1 MSTTGKK
8 LNIVLLTSTRFHKSK
23 GGTEKVMIDTANA
36 MTARGHKVK
45 IIFRDN
51 KGSEPGFILNDSV
64 ELINCAKVKT
74 PMKYLRIVCD
84 IRSMSISKEKRN
96 YKRALL
102 NLKTEAYRFKEA
114 IESTDADI
122 YVTYDPKLTA
132 MLQNEFGIKKPVV
145 TTFQFDPEHIFR
157 RYYFNTIKTMIS
169 KVGPVQ
175 VLLPIFEKKIKSQ
188 IPDVECI
195 TIPNA
200 VQPFEVNKKLDSK
213 VILNIARVMPL
224 KNQKLIAEAM
234 LLVNQ
239 KYPNWKVRIVGEDNV
254 DPDYSNSIKTYLN
267 SHGLQDI
274 VYFCG
279 PKDDISEEFL
289 KCSIFVFPSISEGFG
304 LALAE
309 SMSAGLPCVGLKACS
324 AVSCLIRNNQNGI
337 LCDNSA
343 ESLANALIQL
353 ISDRDLRLRL
363 GSQAQKD
370 MQEYLPEV
378 IWQKWENLFLSLV
391 RR

>member
-132 MLQNEFGIKKPVV
+132 MLQNEFGIKHH
-145 TTFQFDPEHIFR
+145 DLI
-157 RYYFNTIKTMIS
+157 N
-169 KVGPVQ
+169 
-175 VLLPIFEKKIKSQ
+175 
-188 IPDVECI
+188 
-195 TIPNA
+195 
-200 VQPFEVNKKLDSK
+200 
-213 VILNIARVMPL
+213 IL
-224 KNQKLIAEAM
+224 
-234 LLVNQ
+234 
-239 KYPNWKVRIVGEDNV
+239 
-254 DPDYSNSIKTYLN
+254 
-267 SHGLQDI
+267 
-274 VYFCG
+274 
-279 PKDDISEEFL
+279 
-289 KCSIFVFPSISEGFG
+289 
-304 LALAE
+304 
-309 SMSAGLPCVGLKACS
+309 
-324 AVSCLIRNNQNGI
+324 
-337 LCDNSA
+337 
-343 ESLANALIQL
+343 
-353 ISDRDLRLRL
+353 
-363 GSQAQKD
+363 
-370 MQEYLPEV
+370 
-378 IWQKWENLFLSLV
+378 
-391 RR
+391 